1 MHFFINAAI
10 LTLQVQDGADY
21 VDLHASKSY
30 RVVAYAP
37 KAYVRDRLLLPRGRW
52 PFYRGRWWRP
62 APAGLFLSPPLVEL
76 SPRCHAPVALAL
88 LVRSFPPWPPSLAR
102 GRVVGLSSSSCLPFR
117 GLELGGR
124 TLLWNSSFA
133 VLIS

>member
-1 MHFFINAAI
+1 MHCDINPAI
-10 LTLQVQDGADY
+10 FSSQKLDGADY
-21 VDLHASKSY
+21 VDLHASKSF
-30 RVVAYAP
+30 RVVAYAS
-37 KAYVRDRLLLPRGRW
+37 KTYVRDRLLLPRGRW

-62 APAGLFLSPPLVEL
+62 ALAGLFLPPLVEL